1 MGEYFYFRPVDF
13 SIVTCNNL
21 CFHFHP
27 RSTSTCITLF
37 WLNISEIVA
46 INYVPI
52 IYNAIKLKLDR
63 FDIKLVFG
71 TLVILTAL
79 ITALTHKPHNVFLI
93 ALLLF
98 SCNRIMKTFTLLSR
112 SRSQSKSNSFLM
124 IQCVLH
130 FWLGKQFFFY
140 QGNSNS
146 LASIDLNA
154 GYIGISNFNF
164 AIVGSLLTMNTFS
177 GPILSFITFVYGAY
191 CEHNEQN
198 NTKSILSMIIILI
211 TFPFTL
217 YTIFILLLRQHI
229 FIWSVFSPK
238 LLYEFY
244 HLCLMFVMW
253 NLVRFMPNVE

>member
-1 MGEYFYFRPVDF
+1 M
-13 SIVTCNNL
+13 I
-21 CFHFHP
+21 
-27 RSTSTCITLF
+27 
-37 WLNISEIVA
+37 
-46 INYVPI
+46 
-52 IYNAIKLKLDR
+52 
-63 FDIKLVFG
+63 
-71 TLVILTAL
+71 
-79 ITALTHKPHNVFLI
+79 
-93 ALLLF
+93 
-98 SCNRIMKTFTLLSR
+98 
-112 SRSQSKSNSFLM
+112 

-164 AIVGSLLTMNTFS
+164 VIVGTLLTINTFS
-177 GPILSFITFVYGAY
+177 GPILSFITFVYGTF
-191 CEHNEQN
+191 CENNEN
-198 NTKSILSMIIILI
+198 NNDNRILSIIILLI
-211 TFPFTL
+211 AFPFTL

>member
-1 MGEYFYFRPVDF
+1 MP
-13 SIVTCNNL
+13 IV
-21 CFHFHP
+21 
-27 RSTSTCITLF
+27 
-37 WLNISEIVA
+37 
-46 INYVPI
+46 
-52 IYNAIKLKLDR
+52 YNAIKLKLDR
-63 FDIKLVFG
+63 FDIKLVVG
-71 TLVILTAL
+71 TLVVLSAL
-79 ITALTHKPHNVFLI
+79 ITALTHKPHNIFLI

-98 SCNRIMKTFTLLSR
+98 SCRRIQKTFSLFGR
-112 SRSQSKSNSFLM
+112 SRSHPKSNSLLM

-154 GYIGISNFNF
+154 GYIGISHFNF
-164 AIVGSLLTMNTFS
+164 AIVGSLLTINTFS
-177 GPILSFITFVYGAY
+177 GPILSFVTFVYGAC
-191 CEHNEQN
+191 CEN
-198 NTKSILSMIIILI
+198 NDQINAKSILSMIILLI
-211 TFPFTL
+211 TFPFTF

>member
-1 MGEYFYFRPVDF
+1 M
-13 SIVTCNNL
+13 SIL
-21 CFHFHP
+21 LIS

-52 IYNAIKLKLDR
+52 VYNAVKSKLDR

-71 TLVILTAL
+71 TLVVLSAL
-79 ITALTHKPHNVFLI
+79 IIALTHKPHNIFLI

-98 SCNRIMKTFTLLSR
+98 SCSRIKKTFSLLSH
-112 SRSQSKSNSFLM
+112 SHTKSNDFII

-164 AIVGSLLTMNTFS
+164 VIVGTLLTINTFS
-177 GPILSFITFVYGAY
+177 GPILSFITFVYGIY
-191 CEHNEQN
+191 CEQN
-198 NTKSILSMIIILI
+198 NEQINDKRILSIIILLI

-238 LLYEFY
+238 LLYEYY